1 MAEKSILAQYDEPKN
16 QLRCSFCG
24 RTEKQVNF
32 KKDATQLEKDVH
44 DLSVHVH
51 IMLWIMLVASI
62 FALVAGILMIITTAH
77 LGAIAENTNKKS
89 SSSSSYSL

>member
-16 QLRCSFCG
+16 P
-24 RTEKQVNF
+24 V